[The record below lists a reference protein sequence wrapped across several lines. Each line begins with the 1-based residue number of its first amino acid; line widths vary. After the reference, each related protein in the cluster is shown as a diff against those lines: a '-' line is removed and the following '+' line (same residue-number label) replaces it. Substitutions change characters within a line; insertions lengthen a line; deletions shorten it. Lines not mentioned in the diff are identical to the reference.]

1 FRNFRYNG
9 LKEAFDAARS
19 GGESP
24 LLDKIFNGINFGS
37 GVVGQGG
44 LTGAGL
50 IRSDS
55 RFNSNLANGN
65 YMAVA
70 NTLNAL
76 SYTAAQNPNLPPA
89 VGNGAVLRVNGFP

>member
-1 FRNFRYNG
+1 M
-9 LKEAFDAARS
+9 
-19 GGESP
+19 
-24 LLDKIFNGINFGS
+24 LDKIFNGINLGS

-44 LTGAGL
+44 LTGAGV

-65 YMAVA
+65 YMALA
-70 NTLNAL
+70 NTLNTL

-89 VGNGAVLRVNGFP
+89 VGNAVASLGIEVDELPLKPETVLAAMKVRV